1 MPKTDAQRRAQK
13 KYAESHPEVL
23 QAARQRYE
31 ENRPKR
37 NLAAYMRE
45 WRARKKQESQQR
57 DQPEG

>member
-1 MPKTDAQRRAQK
+1 MPKTDAQKRAQK

-23 QAARQRYE
+23 QAARRRYE
-31 ENRPKR
+31 ETRPKR

-45 WRARKKQESQQR
+45 RRAKLKAAQQQ